1 MKQKSLRIIHCF
13 RSPTGGVFRHIR
25 DLAAMQNAAGHQ
37 VGVICELCEDGALEQ
52 QQFASMVP
60 DLKLGLH
67 RIPISRR
74 IGLSDIG
81 AIISTRKLLK
91 QHQPD
96 IVHGH
101 GAKGGTYSRL
111 GTIGIH
117 KSRTLRPHRFYSP
130 HGGSLHFDPASLA
143 GKIMFTAERL
153 QERITDGLI
162 FVSAYEENTY
172 QEKVGHP
179 RCAYTVIR
187 NGISKDEFT
196 PVTPEPDAADF
207 LFTGMM
213 RDLKGP
219 DLFIR
224 ALAELNKT
232 AKANNQPVASGAMI
246 GDGPQKQS
254 YQALAAQLGLENHI
268 RFYPAMPV
276 REALRHGHIFVLP
289 SRAES
294 LPYIVLE
301 VLAAQRSII
310 ATDVGGLAEIFG
322 ADSNALCKPD
332 AGAIAVRMRE
342 VLAFPARYQETM
354 PDTLLLRSRFSRE
367 NMAHAVE
374 QFYCIN

>member
-13 RSPTGGVFRHIR
+13 RSPIGGVFRHIR

-52 QQFASMVP
+52 QQFAAMLP
-60 DLKLGLH
+60 DLALGLH
-67 RIPISRR
+67 RIPISRK

-81 AIISTRKLLK
+81 AILSTRKLLK
-91 QHQPD
+91 QLQPD

-101 GAKGGTYSRL
+101 GAKGGTYARL

-117 KSRTLRPHRFYSP
+117 KSQAQRPHKFYSP
-130 HGGSLHFDPASLA
+130 HGGSLHFDPATLA

-153 QERITDGLI
+153 QEQITDGLI

-172 QEKVGHP
+172 QEKVGNP
-179 RCAYTVIR
+179 RCAHIVIR
-187 NGISKDEFT
+187 NGISKDEFA

-224 ALAELNKT
+224 ALAELNKV
-232 AKANNQPVASGAMI
+232 ARANNRPLATGAMV
-246 GDGPQKQS
+246 GDGPQKQN

-268 RFYPAMPV
+268 CFYPAMPV
-276 REALRHGHIFVLP
+276 REALKHGQIFVLP

-294 LPYIVLE
+294 LPYIALE

-322 ADSNALCKPD
+322 TDSNALCKPD
-332 AGAIAVRMRE
+332 AGAIAAKMCE
-342 VLAFPARYQETM
+342 ALTFPANYQQTM
-354 PDTLLLRSRFSRE
+354 PDPLLLRSRFSRE

-374 QFYCIN
+374 QFYRIN